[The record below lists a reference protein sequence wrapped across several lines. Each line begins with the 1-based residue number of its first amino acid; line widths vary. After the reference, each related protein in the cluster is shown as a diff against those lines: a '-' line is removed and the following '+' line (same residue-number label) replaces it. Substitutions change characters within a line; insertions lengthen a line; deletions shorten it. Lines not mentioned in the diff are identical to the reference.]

1 MKKLIAPIKNIQ
13 FTEKSVPWMLLV
25 ACILAFGLLITNLG
39 YFQDD
44 WNYVFNFYTYGEK
57 GLLDFLQ
64 HDGRPYAIW
73 VYDLGFRLLGYAPLG
88 WHLATLII
96 RWFVAVIF
104 WMIFKALWPQA
115 AWQNFVAALFFVL
128 YPFFTLQP
136 LAVAYSLHWTGYLLL
151 GLSLFFMIIAQKRH
165 FWTYTALAIIFQ
177 VAHLL
182 TLEYFAGIEFLRP
195 ILLWFMLSSS
205 SGNNQKRF
213 LHTIRQWLPYFL
225 VFSSYFFWRGFIYQ
239 AATEG
244 RNTPT
249 GLIALMQDPI
259 TTIITN
265 LNHVISDVA
274 LILITSWYKLLTPE
288 YLDFRVSE
296 NRIIFILTVLSFSI
310 FLLYFKQR
318 KEQENPETPVTS
330 RQMLFVGV
338 MALFLGLLP
347 AYGANFI
354 MYQKIE
360 PWNTRFGLGSLFGAA
375 LIITIAIES
384 IVKVSKTRWIIIAML
399 TALLIGWHLH
409 YTNDYRWA
417 WEKQVNFYRQ
427 LYIRA
432 PEITPNTAILT
443 EGEFLM
449 YMGDYPTSYGVNLV
463 YTPQENNFIDQR
475 KAYYWFFPLVE
486 FYNKFEQHLNGE
498 PFSKLRAGLVF
509 EGDPEGSFTITFEPG
524 LGQCLWVMR
533 PEYAKL
539 KSLSQPTRQMAS
551 ISFVERI
558 KQAPENPDSFLLKYL
573 YTHPEQD
580 WCYYYEKADL
590 AYQYEEWDNVIR
602 LWKSANQEGLKPQ
615 NGFEYL
621 PFIEAYAH
629 TGDWKTA
636 QRMTRVSQKT
646 MQGIDPLLCGIWS
659 KLDNDTPNSTVKEG
673 ALLLIRENL
682 ICDQE

>member
-1 MKKLIAPIKNIQ
+1 VN
-13 FTEKSVPWMLLV
+13 FT
-25 ACILAFGLLITNLG
+25 
-39 YFQDD
+39 
-44 WNYVFNFYTYGEK
+44 
-57 GLLDFLQ
+57 
-64 HDGRPYAIW
+64 
-73 VYDLGFRLLGYAPLG
+73 
-88 WHLATLII
+88 
-96 RWFVAVIF
+96 
-104 WMIFKALWPQA
+104 
-115 AWQNFVAALFFVL
+115 AALLFLL

-136 LAVAYSLHWTGYLLL
+136 LAAAYIMHWTGYLFYS
-151 GLSLFFMIIAQKRH
+151 LSIFFMLQAVRKRSWI
-165 FWTYTALAIIFQ
+165 FTSLAIFMQ
-177 VAHLL
+177 LTHLL
-182 TLEYFAGIEFLRP
+182 TLEYYAGIEFLRP
-195 ILLWFMLSSS
+195 IFLWVLFSSTEIS
-205 SGNNQKRF
+205 TRKKIYRTLKAWS
-213 LHTIRQWLPYFL
+213 PYFIA
-225 VFSSYFFWRGFIYQ
+225 FIIYFIWRGFIYQ

-244 RNTPT
+244 RNSPS

-259 TTIITN
+259 KTIITN

-274 LILITSWYKLLTPE
+274 LILTTSWYKLLTPE

-296 NRIIFILTVLSFSI
+296 NRLIFIISVLSFGI
-310 FLLYFKQR
+310 FLFYFRQR
-318 KEQENPETPVTS
+318 KEQENPESPVPR
-330 RQMLFVGV
+330 RQMLFVGI

-347 AYGANFI
+347 AYAADFI

-360 PWNTRFGLGSLFGAA
+360 PWNSRFGLGSLFGAA

-384 IVKVSKTRWIIIAML
+384 IVKVSKTRWIIIATL

-409 YTNDYRWA
+409 YTNDFRWA
-417 WEKQVNFYRQ
+417 WNKQVNFYRQ

-432 PEITPNTAILT
+432 PEIAPNTAILT

-449 YMGDYPTSYGVNLV
+449 FMGDYPTSYGVNSI
-463 YTPQENNFIDQR
+463 YATQEESFDNIRRTD
-475 KAYYWFFPLVE
+475 YWFFPLVE

-509 EGDPEGSFTITFEPG
+509 EGDPEGSIAITFEPG

-539 KSLSQPTRQMAS
+539 KSLPQPTRQMAS

-590 AYQYEEWDNVIR
+590 AYQYEEWDEVIR
-602 LWKSANQEGLKPQ
+602 LWKSANQNGLQPE

-629 TGDWKTA
+629 LGDWDTA
-636 QRMTRVSQKT
+636 KSMTRTSQKT
-646 MQGIDPLLCGIWS
+646 MQGINPLLCDIWQ
-659 KLDNDTPNSTVKEG
+659 KLDDDTPESTAKEG
-673 ALLLIRENL
+673 ALLLIREDL
-682 ICDQE
+682 RCGQE

>member
-1 MKKLIAPIKNIQ
+1 MKKTFEVIKKIQ
-13 FTEKSVPWMLLV
+13 FTEKSVPWILLA
-25 ACILAFGLLITNLG
+25 ACLLAFGPLITKLG
-39 YFQDD
+39 IFQDD
-44 WNYVFNFYTYGEK
+44 WNFVFNYYAFGER
-57 GLLDFLQ
+57 GLFDFLR

-73 VYDLGFRLLGYAPLG
+73 IFWLAFKTLGFKPLYWHVAELLLR
-88 WHLATLII
+88 WMTSVSI
-96 RWFVAVIF
+96 WFVF
-104 WMIFKALWPQA
+104 RSLWPTQK
-115 AWQNFVAALFFVL
+115 WQNLTAALLFVL

-136 LAVAYSLHWTGYLLL
+136 LATTYTLHWTGYLFY
-151 GLSLFFMIIAQKRH
+151 GLSIFFMLQAVQKH
-165 FWTYTALAIIFQ
+165 SWIFASLAIFMQ
-177 VAHLL
+177 LTHLL
-182 TLEYFAGIEFLRP
+182 TLEYYAGIEFLRP
-195 ILLWFMLSSS
+195 IFLWVLFSSTENS
-205 SGNNQKRF
+205 TRKKI
-213 LHTIRQWLPYFL
+213 LHTLKAWSPYF
-225 VFSSYFFWRGFIYQ
+225 VAFIIYFIWRGFIYQ

-244 RNTPT
+244 RNAPA
-249 GLIALMQDPI
+249 GLIALMQDPL

-288 YLDFRVSE
+288 YLNFRVSE
-296 NRIIFILTVLSFSI
+296 NRIIFIICALGFGI
-310 FLLYFKQR
+310 FLLYFWLC
-318 KEQENPETPVTS
+318 KEQETPETPATS
-330 RQMLFVGV
+330 RQMLFVGI

-347 AYGANFI
+347 AYAADFI

-384 IVKVSKTRWIIIAML
+384 IVKVSKTRWIIVSML

-449 YMGDYPTSYGVNLV
+449 FMGDYPTSYGVNSIYV
-463 YTPQENNFIDQR
+463 TQGGSFDNIRRTD
-475 KAYYWFFPLVE
+475 YWFFPLVK

-498 PFSKLRAGLVF
+498 PFSNLRAGLVF
-509 EGDPEGSFTITFEPG
+509 EGDPEGSIAITFEPG

-539 KSLSQPTRQMAS
+539 KSIPQLTRQMAS

-580 WCYYYEKADL
+580 WCYFYEKADL
-590 AYQYEEWDNVIR
+590 AYQYEEWDEVIR
-602 LWKSANQEGLKPQ
+602 LWESADQNGLKPE

-636 QRMTRVSQKT
+636 IKMTQTSQKILK
-646 MQGIDPLLCGIWS
+646 GIDPLLCDIWS
-659 KLDNDTPNSTVKEG
+659 KLENTEPASGDKESLFATVRTD
-673 ALLLIRENL
+673 LR
-682 ICDQE
+682 CDQD